1 MRNVMSKVTLI
12 PDKMF
17 NNIYEITPDLLKQD
31 GITTVIF
38 DLDNTV
44 APYSVAY
51 PTEKMAQ
58 YLFSLRDNGI
68 NVAFASNN
76 NGKRIEKFNRPL
88 GFFTVCKAKKPSR
101 RAVRRIMREFGA
113 TKAETLVV
121 GDQLF
126 TDCLCAHRAGIRAYI
141 VNPIDPQDEGWFVK
155 LKRWFE
161 KPHLRYFKRRK
172 A

>member
-1 MRNVMSKVTLI
+1 MSKVTLI

-17 NNIYEITPDLLKQD
+17 NDIYEITPDMLKRENID
-31 GITTVIF
+31 TVIF
-38 DLDNTV
+38 DVDNTV

-51 PTEKMAQ
+51 PTEQMAS

-76 NGKRIEKFNRPL
+76 NGMRIEKFNKSL
-88 GFFTVCKAKKPSR
+88 GFFSVSKAKKPSR
-101 RAVRRIMREFGA
+101 RAVRKIMAEFN
-113 TKAETLVV
+113 TTTDRTIVI

-126 TDCLCAHRAGIRAYI
+126 TDCLCAHRAGVRAFI
-141 VNPIDPQDEGWFVK
+141 VEPIDPKGESFFIK
-155 LKRWFE
+155 IKRFFE
-161 KPHLRYFKRRK
+161 KPHIWYFKRRR

>member
-1 MRNVMSKVTLI
+1 MSITLI

-17 NNIYEITPDLLKQD
+17 NNIYEITPELLKQENID
-31 GITTVIF
+31 TVIF
-38 DLDNTV
+38 DVDNTV

-51 PTEKMAQ
+51 PTEQMAS

-76 NGKRIEKFNRPL
+76 NGMRIEKFNKSL
-88 GFFTVCKAKKPSR
+88 GFFSVSKAKKPSR
-101 RAVRRIMREFGA
+101 RAVRRIMSEFG
-113 TKAETLVV
+113 TAEDSTLVI

-126 TDCLCAHRAGIRAYI
+126 TDCLCAHRAGVRAFI
-141 VNPIDPQDEGWFVK
+141 VEPIDPKGESFFIK
-155 LKRWFE
+155 IKRFFE
-161 KPHLRYFKRRK
+161 KPHIWYFKRRR